1 MGGNKNNFLCLLQ
14 STPRDEEEDRMRSTP
29 GVVFQGNQRPSTVTG
44 QLVVNNQV

>member
-1 MGGNKNNFLCLLQ
+1 MVIKTIFFVYFQ